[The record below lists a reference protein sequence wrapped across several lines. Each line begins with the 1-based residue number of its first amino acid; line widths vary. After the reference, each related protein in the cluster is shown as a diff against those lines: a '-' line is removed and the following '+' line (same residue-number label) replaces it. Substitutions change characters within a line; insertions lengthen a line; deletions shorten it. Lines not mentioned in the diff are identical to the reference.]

1 MYIYVIIYDI
11 SCLKKHWISSV
22 IPFPAFPWK
31 LHGIVLSFDLLLG
44 PHDVAPRA
52 SLLIAFLMHS
62 TPGVQSVESGRGNGN
77 DKVKQPIES
86 MYGIFTYT
94 FTIKINQSCM
104 VNIYHT
110 WILWAMSNNNIRGTS
125 TCGVKWSLLKA
136 LKNHSNCIAGCNHP
150 AAILVTMVGEPHF
163 SWHKKPETAILVVYY
178 WYSKGLW
185 QAL

>member
-1 MYIYVIIYDI
+1 MFWRVPWKCSQNVGFGPIPWGVGGGVGNTGHGTIYMYIYVIIYDI

-77 DKVKQPIES
+77 DKVKQPIQS

-94 FTIKINQSCM
+94 FTIQINQSCR

-110 WILWAMSNNNIRGTS
+110 CILWAMSNKHLF
-125 TCGVKWSLLKA
+125 VV
-136 LKNHSNCIAGCNHP
+136 P
-150 AAILVTMVGEPHF
+150 AELGGHF
-163 SWHKKPETAILVVYY
+163 RKP
-178 WYSKGLW
+178 
-185 QAL
+185 